1 MTTERWSP
9 LWCASKQKNHTAKNA
24 KTCLVQRDAS
34 TLLRLLTA
42 SLIKSLSLRD
52 ALAIPSHFLAA
63 SWHAISSPYILAK
76 HHQKPW
82 LSRVFISFYIY
93 LFWSSKVAS
102 EESRSI
108 RFRGSGQ
115 SWVLSHN
122 VCSHFL
128 FEAILKP
135 GLPFCEAG
143 IDTDPQGA
151 VGSDPSNWVGL
162 TIFLSLDHQIR
173 YRWNDHIPMIIPSI
187 YIYTSWYHPSAHLRI
202 GGQRLGGA
210 AVLPRGSPQHPR
222 IFKTR
227 WKPSHVYLCLSTP
240 HNTWTT
246 WLLWILKIYDI
257 FLKHPAAS

>member
-9 LWCASKQKNHTAKNA
+9 LWCASKQKKHTAKNA

-82 LSRVFISFYIY
+82 LSRVFISCYIY

-135 GLPFCEAG
+135 GLPWTVKPES
-143 IDTDPQGA
+143 IRIHKDP

-173 YRWNDHIPMIIPSI
+173 YRWNDHIPMIIPNI
-187 YIYTSWYHPSAHLRI
+187 YILIPSFSPPQDRRPKARWSSSFASGKPTTSHNIH
-202 GGQRLGGA
+202 
-210 AVLPRGSPQHPR
+210 
-222 IFKTR
+222 IF
-227 WKPSHVYLCLSTP
+227 
-240 HNTWTT
+240 
-246 WLLWILKIYDI
+246 
-257 FLKHPAAS
+257 